1 MTTNTF
7 IAEPG
12 KQETVMTR
20 VFDAPRELV
29 FDTYTDPNRIPLWWG
44 PKILTTTVDQM
55 DVRPGGIWR
64 FIQHDPD
71 GNEYGFHGVYHAVE
85 PPERF
90 VYTFEF
96 EGMPGHV
103 LLETVTF
110 DQQDGRTK
118 MTVRSVFQTVEDRDG
133 MLASMM
139 DAGADDIW
147 DRFAELLRAIQEG
160 QQES

>member
-1 MTTNTF
+1 MATKTF

-12 KQETVMTR
+12 KQEMVMTR

-29 FDTYTDPNRIPLWWG
+29 FDAYADPDRIPLWWG
-44 PKILTTTVDQM
+44 PTTLTTIVDQM
-55 DVRPGGIWR
+55 DVRPGGTWR

-85 PPERF
+85 RPERV

-103 LLETVTF
+103 VLETVTF
-110 DQQDGRTK
+110 EEQDGRTK
-118 MTVRSVFQTVEDRDG
+118 MTVQSVFQAVEDRDG
-133 MLASMM
+133 MLASMLE
-139 DAGADDIW
+139 DGADDIW
-147 DRFAELLRAIQEG
+147 DRLAELLQAIDAA
-160 QQES
+160 